1 MLTDRGTEC
10 CGAPERHECEPC
22 LAVEDIDH
30 PRTKTKSPQADG
42 IVERLHKTVPDGF
55 HRVAFPKRACRAID
69 ELQADRDTW
78 IKTCNETR
86 EHQGRW
92 CTGQDADGEPP

>member
-55 HRVAFPKRACRAID
+55 CRVAFPKRACRAID

-92 CTGQDADGEPP
+92 CIGQDADGEPP